1 MRKMKLRMKRC
12 RKGGKDLGPKSI
24 SGCQASRTR
33 ATLVVKR
40 RDTR

>member
-24 SGCQASRTR
+24 VAAKLAGQE
-33 ATLVVKR
+33 TLVVKR